1 MQGIALAL
9 SEFCLWVLTTQ
20 YLVYTTQGGAKVAL
34 SEPQAGGYE
43 LTFQESSLVIQ
54 VRLLSHTCRSCCF
67 THEDVLGMHFVLVK
81 VESMTGIYDVSRSQC
96 NEIRIGRFV
105 DARSRLSDH
114 RFGIS
119 GECISLQAP
128 PQPLQNPLARSSP
141 PKNKPHKEAYS
152 ASSVRSLA
160 SGLVTLIASCSA
172 LSTIAFLLRVDTLC
186 AISAKSQCGSQHT
199 RKRAKMLTFW
209 SKRVMRERR

>member
-1 MQGIALAL
+1 M
-9 SEFCLWVLTTQ
+9 
-20 YLVYTTQGGAKVAL
+20 
-34 SEPQAGGYE
+34 
-43 LTFQESSLVIQ
+43 
-54 VRLLSHTCRSCCF
+54 RLLSHTCRSCCF
-67 THEDVLGMHFVLVK
+67 THEDVLGMQSVLVK
-81 VESMTGIYDVSRSQC
+81 VESMTGIFDISRSQC
-96 NEIRIGRFV
+96 NGIGNGRFV
-105 DARSRLSDH
+105 DADSRSRLSDH

-119 GECISLQAP
+119 GECISLQPP
-128 PQPLQNPLARSSP
+128 PQPLRNPLARSSP

-199 RKRAKMLTFW
+199 RKRAKRLTFW
-209 SKRVMRERR
+209 SNSVMRERRWKVCGGKGSRGRN